1 MSNALL
7 KCINTGYRAALTCI
21 IIIGISVSLG
31 ISPPVLASSGG
42 LLGACGDFN
51 YKNFYSI
58 SDIQGAGFTSPLI
71 GRRVITEGV
80 VTLVLQGRHQYRGFW
95 LQQQDSPNTSNKTS
109 SSTSVSESKGIFV
122 YHQGQAVTSG
132 QSVRLFARV
141 EEYKGLTS
149 VKKIKAL
156 KICDSGLE
164 LPKAETILLPVSS
177 LMQLEAKEGMRIILP
192 QELVISDLH
201 GAGYGL
207 GNYGQFGVSSQ
218 LHIQPTEL
226 WTAAQLRKGKASSL
240 LKKELDYLL
249 VDDGSAKAFPK
260 FIPYPTIEG
269 FSAENPIRVS
279 DRVSHVSGI
288 LHAYD
293 DHYIVIPEN
302 TAAIAIQTAY
312 PRTKTPS
319 IAKKSNVIIAS
330 MNLGNY
336 FNGDAKNTKQNHAG
350 FPTAR
355 GAKSAA
361 GFTLQTDKIV
371 SALAAMDAD
380 IIAVMEVENDGYGK
394 NSAINSLTQAL
405 NEKIKATHQ
414 SHVYAHPTSTLQYR
428 YVKPAINQLIQGKLG
443 RDAISVGLLYRPE
456 TVSLSGAVRVLDSRH
471 SKNALF
477 NDRRNRPSLIQTF
490 TFNQQRFVIAVNHF
504 KARGRPCNEAEVD
517 ALQGNCNVTRYHAA
531 LALAAFL
538 KQSEDASRPILILGD
553 LNAYSQEEPLLA
565 LYEAGFENL
574 KYAAQFISQDR
585 LSNNVL
591 FSNKNQAMKKLLP
604 SFSYSFRGLLGN
616 LDHALANSEFLPFIK
631 SVDSWHINALEDILL
646 DYNTEDNGH
655 KQPAF
660 DTYGSPDMVR
670 SSDHDPI
677 ILGIQFPE
685 ASPLN

>member
-1 MSNALL
+1 MFNDLL
-7 KCINTGYRAALTCI
+7 RCINAGYRAVLPGI
-21 IIIGISVSLG
+21 SIGIMSISASLG

-51 YKNFYSI
+51 HKNFYSI

-109 SSTSVSESKGIFV
+109 SSASLSTSVSKSKGIFV

-132 QSVRLFARV
+132 QGVRLSAQV
-141 EEYKGLTS
+141 DEYKGLTE

-207 GNYGQFGVSSQ
+207 GNYGQFAVSSQ
-218 LHIQPTEL
+218 LHSQPTEL

-240 LKKELDYLL
+240 LKPELDYLL
-249 VDDGSAKAFPK
+249 IDDGSARAFPK

-269 FSAENPIRVS
+269 FSAENPIRVT
-279 DRVSHVSGI
+279 DRVSHVAGI

-302 TAAIAIQTAY
+302 TAAITIQTAH

-319 IAKKSNVIIAS
+319 IAKKTNVIIAS

-336 FNGDAKNTKQNHAG
+336 FNGDGRNNKQNHGG
-350 FPTAR
+350 FPSTR
-355 GAKSAA
+355 GAKSMA
-361 GFTLQTDKIV
+361 GFTLQTEKIV
-371 SALAAMDAD
+371 SALVAMDAD
-380 IIAVMEVENDGYGK
+380 IIALMEVENDGYDRD
-394 NSAINSLTQAL
+394 SAINSLTQAL
-405 NEKIKATHQ
+405 NEKIKASHQ
-414 SHVYAHPTSTLQYR
+414 SHLYAHSTSRLQYR
-428 YVKPAINQLIQGKLG
+428 YVKPASKQLTQGKLG
-443 RDAISVGLLYRPE
+443 RDVISVGLLYRPE
-456 TVSLSGAVRVLDSRH
+456 RVSLSGATRVLDSRR

-490 TFNQQRFVIAVNHF
+490 KFHQQHFVIAVNHF
-504 KARGRPCNEAEVD
+504 KAKGRPCNAVEVD
-517 ALQGNCNVTRYHAA
+517 TLQGNCNVTRYHAA
-531 LALAAFL
+531 LALAEFL
-538 KQSEDASRPILILGD
+538 KAAEDASLPILILGD

-565 LYEAGFENL
+565 LYEAGFSNL
-574 KYAAQFISQDR
+574 KYMTD
-585 LSNNVL
+585 
-591 FSNKNQAMKKLLP
+591 LLHKESL

-631 SVDSWHINALEDILL
+631 SVDSWHINSLEDVLL
-646 DYNTEDNGH
+646 DYNTENNGH
-655 KQPAF
+655 KQPAV
-660 DTYGSPDMVR
+660 DTYGSPDMYR
-670 SSDHDPI
+670 SSDHDPV